1 MHDPHRSGAPID
13 ALYAALSRGDLAAAR
28 ASCTED
34 VRFWHCFDRIEQDLD
49 QAVRG
54 WEQFV
59 AAFPEREFVDV
70 RRTATAHGFLQ
81 QHLMIARRQNDARMA
96 WPICIVVEVR
106 DGRIA
111 RLDEYMDRAGS
122 YTVVDDD
129 VRTPGLP
136 RG

>member
-1 MHDPHRSGAPID
+1 MNDPHRSGAAID
-13 ALYAALSRGDLAAAR
+13 ELYAALSRADVAAAK
-28 ASCTED
+28 ACCTED
-34 VRFWHCFDRIEQDLD
+34 ARIWHCFDRIEQDLD

-54 WEQFV
+54 WWDFV
-59 AAFPEREFVDV
+59 GAFPEREFLDI
-70 RRTATAHGFLQ
+70 RRTPIARGFLQ
-81 QHLMIARRQNDARMA
+81 QHLMVTRLQDGSRMA

-122 YTVVDDD
+122 YMVDDD

-136 RG
+136 RA